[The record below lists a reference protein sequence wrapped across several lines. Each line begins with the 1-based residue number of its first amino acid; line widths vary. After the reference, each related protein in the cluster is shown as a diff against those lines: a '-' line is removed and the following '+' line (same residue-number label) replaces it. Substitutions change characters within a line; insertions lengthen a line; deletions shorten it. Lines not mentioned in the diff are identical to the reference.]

1 MANFDDLSVK
11 LSRKLFDPVAAS
23 TTNGAKITAALRTDY
38 LNRAN
43 SFIQT
48 TLLASIKGGDYTV
61 VGQWLAG
68 LIKVQSVTWASG
80 GTTVATDY
88 VHWISVEHV
97 PTTGRVRLLWRD
109 PSRKMELD
117 QAFNPNDK
125 NCFTIL
131 GGKIYGYFG
140 GAQLTTGTGN
150 LYYLFNDTGAT
161 GAAILLDP
169 IWHET
174 LIDLAAS
181 FHFGDKGD
189 LPFVQANTQRAAM
202 VMSVLGK

>member
-1 MANFDDLSVK
+1 MANFDDIHMK
-11 LSRKLFDPVAAS
+11 LARKLFDPVATSA
-23 TTNGAKITAALRTDY
+23 TNGVKVTALLRTDY

-48 TLLASIKGGDYTV
+48 TLLASIKNGDYSV
-61 VGQWLAG
+61 IGQWLAG
-68 LIKVQSVTWASG
+68 LVKVQTPTWASG

-88 VHWISVEHV
+88 VHWISCVHSG
-97 PTTGRVRLLWRD
+97 TRLLWRD
-109 PSRKMELD
+109 PSRKLELD
-117 QAFNPNDK
+117 NAFNPSDK
-125 NCFTIL
+125 NCFTIF
-131 GGKIYGYFG
+131 GGKIYAYYNA
-140 GAQLTTGTGN
+140 AQLTTGTGS

-169 IWHET
+169 VWHET

-181 FHFGDKGD
+181 FYFSDKGD